1 MVFLSMQYIN
11 RLISTKIANRFF
23 AKKALIVLG
32 PRQVGKTTMMTQ
44 IMKNQDLPALY
55 LNADEADVREL
66 LSNTTSTRLMRII
79 GANKIIFI
87 DEAQRIENIGIT
99 LKLIIDQI
107 KDVQVIATGSSAL
120 ELRNIINEPLTGRK
134 YEYHL
139 YPLAFSEL
147 VKHHGFLEERRL
159 IEHRLIY
166 GYYPEIVTAIGNEGE
181 LLKFLADSYLY
192 KDILTL
198 GDINKPALLS
208 KILKALALQI
218 GGEISFGEIAQL
230 VGSSPQTVEKY
241 IDLLEKSFVI
251 FQLPAYSKNIRNEIR
266 KGKKIYFYDNGIRNA
281 IIGNFS
287 AFNQRTDIGALWE
300 NFLITERKK
309 LLSMNDISAQS
320 YFWRTTQQQEI
331 DYIEVVQNNI
341 TAYEFTWSSKT
352 RKKIP
357 KTFVQAYPDCTTN
370 VIHFDN
376 FDEFLILS

>member
-1 MVFLSMQYIN
+1 MQYIN
-11 RLISTKIANRFF
+11 RLISTKIAKRFF
-23 AKKALIVLG
+23 QKKALIVLG

-44 IMKNQDLPALY
+44 IMKNQDLPTLY
-55 LNADEADVREL
+55 LNADEADVREM
-66 LSNTTSTRLMRII
+66 LSNTTSTRLRSII
-79 GANKIIFI
+79 GSNKIIFI

-139 YPLAFSEL
+139 YPLSFSEL
-147 VKHHGFLEERRL
+147 VNHHGLLEERRL

-166 GYYPEIVTAIGNEGE
+166 GYYPEIVTSIGNEEE

-192 KDILTL
+192 KDILTF
-198 GDINKPALLS
+198 GDINKPALLN
-208 KILKALALQI
+208 KILKALALQV
-218 GGEISFGEIAQL
+218 GSEVSFNEIAQL
-230 VGSSPQTVEKY
+230 VGSSTQTVEKY

-266 KGKKIYFYDNGIRNA
+266 KGKKVYFYDNGIRNA
-281 IIGNFS
+281 VIGNFS
-287 AFNQRTDIGALWE
+287 ALNQRTDLGALWE
-300 NFLITERKK
+300 NFLITERRK
-309 LLSMNDISAQS
+309 LLSMHDLNAES

-331 DYIEVVQNNI
+331 DYIEIIQNNI
-341 TAYEFTWSSKT
+341 SAYEFTWNPKV

-370 VIHFDN
+370 VIHVDN